1 MLPLG
6 VKSCF
11 SHAHKWSQRFWYL
24 YRLWAWNGVQI
35 YWQLFPSFLKGTSA
49 TAQSRFSGVW
59 FAQPRAGWGWEV
71 WRQIGDI
78 IDSHISWPW
87 KQFFAW
93 KIVLRVILL
102 SSIIFVASVSLVFE
116 SSCPSF
122 VSSYCLLR
130 GTASLSSCRQ
140 SLSIVVTSLRRFVR
154 FSFRRL
160 RYMSSLELC
169 ISFDCCNR
177 TIFLW
182 IK

>member
-1 MLPLG
+1 MQ
-6 VKSCF
+6 
-11 SHAHKWSQRFWYL
+11 AR
-24 YRLWAWNGVQI
+24 
-35 YWQLFPSFLKGTSA
+35 
-49 TAQSRFSGVW
+49 
-59 FAQPRAGWGWEV
+59 GWEV

-130 GTASLSSCRQ
+130 GIAGLSSCRQ

-154 FSFRRL
+154 FSFRRH

-169 ISFDCCNR
+169 ISFNCCNR
-177 TIFLW
+177 TIFMNKVNHTTRMFCRHFHSHKMQLLVLLG
-182 IK
+182 IFTDRNERFPYTFIYFNR

>member
-1 MLPLG
+1 MSLKWCSNLLTTISIIFKGHLCHGPKPVLG
-6 VKSCF
+6 HLIC
-11 SHAHKWSQRFWYL
+11 
-24 YRLWAWNGVQI
+24 
-35 YWQLFPSFLKGTSA
+35 PT
-49 TAQSRFSGVW
+49 T
-59 FAQPRAGWGWEV
+59 

-102 SSIIFVASVSLVFE
+102 LPIIFVASVSLVFE
-116 SSCPSF
+116 TWCPSF
-122 VSSYCLLR
+122 VSSYYLLR
-130 GTASLSSCRQ
+130 DTASLYWCRQ

-154 FSFRRL
+154 FSFRRH

-169 ISFDCCNR
+169 ISFNCCNR